1 MSKLNESEK
10 QKIKVIIADKL
21 GIDIEKIGDESM
33 LRNDLGADSLDVVEQ
48 VMLLEKEFDISI
60 PDEECE
66 SDISVQRLYE
76 LVENRI

>member
-1 MSKLNESEK
+1 MSKLSESEK
-10 QKIKVIIADKL
+10 QKIKGIIADKL

-66 SDISVQRLYE
+66 SDMSVQRLYE